1 MRTLEPSEIRLR
13 FVPLEQLLLHEEDD
27 PYRVRRIVDSITRDG
42 FLRNPPIVAEY
53 QSKYI
58 VLDGAT
64 RVTALRAMGFRDA
77 MVQIVE
83 YDKETVDLSVWN
95 HIIVGLSPEHLLADL
110 ADIDEFTIEPIEDAT
125 AIQRLNARDIEACII
140 MRNGSQFAVLCEGDV
155 CDKADLLCQLVS
167 VYRGKAEVHRTA
179 AINMPLLI
187 GEYPNL
193 SAVIAFPAYAPSDVV
208 EIALNG
214 SKIPMGVTRHLI
226 PGRALGLNIPIG
238 KFDDSTSL
246 EEKNAWLD
254 ESIRQRL
261 KVNKIRLYQE
271 PVFVFDE

>member
-13 FVPLEQLLLHEEDD
+13 FVSLEKLLLHEEDD
-27 PYRVRRIVDSITRDG
+27 PYRVQRIVGALTRDG
-42 FLRNPPIVAEY
+42 FLRNPPIVTEY
-53 QSKYI
+53 QSKYV

-64 RVTALRAMGFRDA
+64 RVTALRSMGFQDIL
-77 MVQIVE
+77 VQTVD

-95 HIIVGLSPEHLLADL
+95 HVIVGLPPDKLLADL
-110 ADIDEFTIEPIEDAT
+110 ADIEEFTLQRIDDTT
-125 AIQRLNARDIEACII
+125 AFQRLNNRDIEACII
-140 MRNGSQFAVLCEGDV
+140 MRNGSQFAVLCEGDI
-155 CDKADLLCQLVS
+155 CNKADLLCQLVS

-179 AINMPLLI
+179 TINVPLLVK
-187 GEYPNL
+187 EYPNI
-193 SAVIAFPAYAPSDVV
+193 SAVIAFPAFSPSDVV

-226 PGRALGLNIPIG
+226 PGRALGLNIPME
-238 KFDDSTSL
+238 KFNASSSL

-261 KVNKIRLYQE
+261 KANKIRLYQE